1 MTKPVDPKVLIVV
14 KDLHKVYRMGEV
26 EVHVLRGVSLKIEE
40 GEFVAVMGPSGAGKS
55 TFMNILGCLDYP
67 TSGNYIFDGQRV
79 AALNI
84 NQLAEIRNRKIGFV
98 FQNFNLL
105 PRMAAV
111 ENVEL
116 PLIYGG
122 VPRRERR
129 SRALN
134 MLWAM
139 GLKGRETHNPSKLS
153 GGEQQRVAIA
163 RAIVNQPILILA
175 DEPTGNLDSGSAAE
189 VMAIFQRLNSQGI
202 TIILVTHEAD
212 IAQYAR
218 RRLLFRD
225 GKVVED
231 TAEITVGA
239 RRAVP
244 LPEEG

>member
-1 MTKPVDPKVLIVV
+1 
-14 KDLHKVYRMGEV
+14 MGEV

-129 SRALN
+129 NRALE
-134 MLWAM
+134 MLRDM

-231 TAEITVGA
+231 TAEA
-239 RRAVP
+239 RVQETSSRSAS
-244 LPEEG
+244 GG

>member
-1 MTKPVDPKVLIVV
+1 MVKGTLIITEN
-14 KDLHKVYRMGEV
+14 LHKVYRMGEV
-26 EVHVLRGVSLKIEE
+26 EVRVLRGVSLKMEE

-67 TSGNYIFDGQRV
+67 TSGNYMFDGQKV
-79 AALNI
+79 SALNI

-105 PRMAAV
+105 PRMTAV

-122 VPRRERR
+122 VPRRERKE
-129 SRALN
+129 RALK

-139 GLKGRETHNPSKLS
+139 GLKGRENNTPSKLS

-175 DEPTGNLDSGSAAE
+175 DEPTGNLDSVSAAE
-189 VMAIFQRLNSQGI
+189 VMAIFQRLNAQGI
-202 TIILVTHEAD
+202 TIVLVTHEAD

-231 TAEITVGA
+231 TAEAGLQETGS
-239 RRAVP
+239 RR
-244 LPEEG
+244 L

>member
-1 MTKPVDPKVLIVV
+1 MPKKGLIIAE
-14 KDLHKVYRMGEV
+14 DLHKVYHMGEV
-26 EVHVLRGVSLKIEE
+26 EVHALRGVSLKIEV

-67 TSGNYIFDGQRV
+67 TSGSYIFDGLRV
-79 AALNI
+79 STLNT
-84 NQLAEIRNRKIGFV
+84 NQLAEIRNKKIGFV

-105 PRMAAV
+105 PRMTAV

-116 PLIYGG
+116 PLVYGG
-122 VPRRERR
+122 VSRKEQKG
-129 SRALN
+129 RALE

-139 GLKGRETHNPSKLS
+139 GLKGREYYTPGRLS

-189 VMAIFQRLNSQGI
+189 VMAIFQRLNNQGI
-202 TIILVTHEAD
+202 TILLITHEAD

-218 RRLLFRD
+218 RRLTFRD
-225 GKVVED
+225 GKVIED
-231 TAEITVGA
+231 TSEALLKRV
-239 RRAVP
+239 
-244 LPEEG
+244 

>member
-14 KDLHKVYRMGEV
+14 KDLHKIYRMGEV

-98 FQNFNLL
+98 FQSFNLL

-129 SRALN
+129 SQALK

-139 GLKGRETHNPSKLS
+139 GLKDRETYTPSKLS

-231 TAEITVGA
+231 TAEIAVGA
-239 RRAVP
+239 RRSVP